1 MKRPRISIGTLMTVT
16 AILAAVWASMR
27 AMLRLSDSGQ
37 AEAFALGVPPMVGV
51 LACGLLPL
59 IRGLRRGQCPPSL
72 VGFEVFGVLGLLL
85 YLTCAVWF
93 PEWIGRYLD
102 ITLSPLAGHF
112 NNFDNEASDS
122 VILLLFPP
130 FLLLPQIL
138 LALLGGW
145 LFNKLGIKLI
155 IERPGA
161 DAPRTQPA
169 LEVDQEGSNLCGS
182 TS

>member
-1 MKRPRISIGTLMTVT
+1 MKRLRISISTLMTLM
-16 AILAAVWASMR
+16 AILATVWASMR

-59 IRGLRRGQCPPSL
+59 IRGLRRRGQCPPSL

-112 NNFDNEASDS
+112 NNSDS
-122 VILLLFPP
+122 TVFCVQALNPP
-130 FLLLPQIL
+130 SE
-138 LALLGGW
+138 A
-145 LFNKLGIKLI
+145 
-155 IERPGA
+155 EM
-161 DAPRTQPA
+161 
-169 LEVDQEGSNLCGS
+169 
-182 TS
+182 